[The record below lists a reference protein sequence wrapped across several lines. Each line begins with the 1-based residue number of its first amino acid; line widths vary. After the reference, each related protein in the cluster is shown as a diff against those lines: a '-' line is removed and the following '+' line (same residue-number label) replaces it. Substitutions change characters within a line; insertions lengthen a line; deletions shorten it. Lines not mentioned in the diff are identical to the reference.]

1 MKHKINFAKNST
13 RYWNTMYQA
22 DWSRRNLL
30 HNYSHRRLS
39 LVFTVNSI
47 SEIAFCL
54 SSLPPTWALPEIKQP
69 MRDLRG
75 EVDWNARGNLVT
87 KRNDPRKLKFIS
99 LTIVRYTCDACL
111 MKFVIELAH
120 CGVSVAQSIG
130 ARNPKVWGSVV
141 EHRSAE
147 YESLRLDSSWGL
159 RFFSFFYARA
169 RRKITFARLQ
179 QLWQLDFAPTEKT
192 YFSLK

>member
-1 MKHKINFAKNST
+1 MKYHVPSRLIEKKFASQLQSSK
-13 RYWNTMYQA
+13 
-22 DWSRRNLL
+22 
-30 HNYSHRRLS
+30 
-39 LVFTVNSI
+39 TVAGI
-47 SEIAFCL
+47 YCKLYLRKIAFCL

-75 EVDWNARGNLVT
+75 EVDWNARGNLVK

-130 ARNPKVWGSVV
+130 AQNPKVWGSVV

-147 YESLRLDSSWGL
+147 SEGLRLSGRASERRIRKSEV
-159 RFFSFFYARA
+159 RFLMGTQIFFFFLC
-169 RRKITFARLQ
+169 TC
-179 QLWQLDFAPTEKT
+179 KT
-192 YFSLK
+192 KNNFR

>member
-147 YESLRLDSSWGL
+147 SESLRLDSSWGL

-179 QLWQLDFAPTEKT
+179 LWQLDFAPTEKT
-192 YFSLK
+192 YFGLK

>member
-1 MKHKINFAKNST
+1 MKYHVPSRLIEKKFASQLQSSK
-13 RYWNTMYQA
+13 
-22 DWSRRNLL
+22 
-30 HNYSHRRLS
+30 
-39 LVFTVNSI
+39 TVAGI
-47 SEIAFCL
+47 YCKLYLRKIAFCL
-54 SSLPPTWALPEIKQP
+54 SSLSPTWALPEIKQP

-75 EVDWNARGNLVT
+75 EVDWNARGNLVK

>member
-1 MKHKINFAKNST
+1 MKYHVPSRLIEKKFASQLQSSK
-13 RYWNTMYQA
+13 
-22 DWSRRNLL
+22 
-30 HNYSHRRLS
+30 
-39 LVFTVNSI
+39 TVAGI
-47 SEIAFCL
+47 YCKLYLRKIAFCL

-75 EVDWNARGNLVT
+75 EVDWNARGNLVK

-120 CGVSVAQSIG
+120 CGVSV
-130 ARNPKVWGSVV
+130 WGSVV

-147 YESLRLDSSWGL
+147 SESLRFDSSWGL

-192 YFSLK
+192 YFGLK